1 MRNTAFVPKA
11 LEDFIAWANEN
22 KKIHARIA
30 DLLKDIQRNPFSGI
44 GKPESLKHDLKG
56 LWSRRIND
64 EHRLVYEVKDKEII
78 IHSCRFHYK
87 K

>member
-1 MRNTAFVPKA
+1 MRNTAFTPKA
-11 LEDFIAWANEN
+11 LEDFIEWANEN
-22 KKIHARIA
+22 KKIHSRIA

-56 LWSRRIND
+56 FWSRRIND

>member
-64 EHRLVYEVKDKEII
+64 EHRLVYEVKDKEVI